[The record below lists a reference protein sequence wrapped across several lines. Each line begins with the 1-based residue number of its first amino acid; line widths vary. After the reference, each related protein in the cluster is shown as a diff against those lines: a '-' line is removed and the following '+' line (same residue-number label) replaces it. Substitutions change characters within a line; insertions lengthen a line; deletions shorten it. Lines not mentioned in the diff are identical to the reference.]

1 MEIQKYHPWRLFDKN
16 NVYLSQHSL
25 DAAITKAPTMIRRW
39 RLVDEVQELSRCW
52 QNGCFRCLKMKIWAY
67 QCTATP
73 TRLHNVYSKDSV
85 QPVAVELQPHSL
97 VRVFTHS
104 PHEGAVGTWLSNEDL
119 AETHI
124 RLHEGADLIFSGL
137 GFTAHHDY
145 FTHFEPHQTLG
156 GAKTGDPKE
165 KHLTTRK
172 QNLARLTCDLS

>member
-1 MEIQKYHPWRLFDKN
+1 MKFRNSLAADKMAAFDAWKWN
-16 NVYLSQHSL
+16 
-25 DAAITKAPTMIRRW
+25 
-39 RLVDEVQELSRCW
+39 
-52 QNGCFRCLKMKIWAY
+52 IWAY

-119 AETHI
+119 AKTHI

-137 GFTAHHDY
+137 GFTAHQDY
-145 FTHFEPHQTLG
+145 FTHFEPHQTLD
-156 GAKTGDPKE
+156 GAKTGDPEE

-172 QNLARLTCDLS
+172 LKTSVLNHSPTGATQADPSLQFVQMSFCRFWCKPAYFQW